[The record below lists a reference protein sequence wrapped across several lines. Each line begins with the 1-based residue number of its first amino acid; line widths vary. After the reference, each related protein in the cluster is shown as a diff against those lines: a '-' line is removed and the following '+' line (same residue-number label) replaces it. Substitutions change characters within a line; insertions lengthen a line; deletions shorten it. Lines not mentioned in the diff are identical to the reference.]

1 MSMLL
6 NGEQL
11 LRTTVFARQCWR
23 RLCGVADH
31 IHRIQG
37 PERRETTCRGR
48 SARTVDVK
56 ARSPLQT
63 ETATFPRRLSTRSRR
78 EPLWFQLPDA
88 NSLSSFIPDKSE
100 SGRPDSADRSEAREE
115 RARVTSGVYAG
126 GTTGASF
133 RDLSFPAPVALRSLL
148 SHFALQNLP
157 S

>member
-1 MSMLL
+1 MSDMLL

-11 LRTTVFARQCWR
+11 RRTTVFARQCWR

-31 IHRIQG
+31 THRIQG

-100 SGRPDSADRSEAREE
+100 SGRPDSASGPRRHPQIDSGASPMLRP
-115 RARVTSGVYAG
+115 TSGP
-126 GTTGASF
+126 
-133 RDLSFPAPVALRSLL
+133 RCPWMALEG
-148 SHFALQNLP
+148 
-157 S
+157 